1 MITYRQV
8 RYKNL
13 LQIESQNAKIAELQS
28 QNVTVLN
35 AFLTK
40 DGFGIAVLPGMANKK
55 ETTRINKSQQT
66 TTTKPKT
73 IKILQ

>member
-1 MITYRQV
+1 M
-8 RYKNL
+8 YKKL

-40 DGFGIAVLPGMANKK
+40 DGFGIAVLPGMAKK
-55 ETTRINKSQQT
+55 KKQHE
-66 TTTKPKT
+66 
-73 IKILQ
+73 